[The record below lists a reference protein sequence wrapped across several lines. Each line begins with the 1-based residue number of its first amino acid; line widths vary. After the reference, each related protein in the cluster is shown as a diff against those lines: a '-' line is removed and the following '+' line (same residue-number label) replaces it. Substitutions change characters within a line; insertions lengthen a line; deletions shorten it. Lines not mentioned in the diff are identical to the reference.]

1 MKAKFLLA
9 IIFILLTG
17 INTRAQESD
26 TIKFDYLTFYF
37 NGQVAIPAKEF
48 REVINNS
55 VGDLGVGLAGGFLF
69 SPFGQK
75 KPSPILLGVDI
86 GYINYGVEKIGANS
100 SNPAIK
106 ITHNIYSFD
115 GMARLRNPNH
125 HNKSIV
131 PFIDGM
137 LGLKLYNTR
146 VKIDKNLIDVMF
158 NNDEEEVLDNVNN
171 TGLNFGLGAGFYI
184 LPKKIN
190 GAGFMMRVLYM
201 WGDEV
206 DYVVRNSVTLN
217 NGTLTYETGK
227 ANTSMLTIQLGI
239 TGFAFSKLV
248 K

>member
-1 MKAKFLLA
+1 MKLKFLLMIVFIVLSRLNA
-9 IIFILLTG
+9 I
-17 INTRAQESD
+17 AQESD
-26 TIKFDYLTFYF
+26 TIKFDYLNFYF

-48 REVINNS
+48 REAINNS
-55 VGDLGVGLAGGFLF
+55 VGDLGVGLTGGFLF
-69 SPFGQK
+69 SPFGQR

-86 GYINYGVEKIGANS
+86 GYLNYGVEKIGANS
-100 SNPAIK
+100 NNPAIK

-115 GMARLRNPNH
+115 GMARLRQPDH
-125 HNKSIV
+125 HNKNII
-131 PFIDGM
+131 PFIDGL

-146 VKIDKNLIDVMF
+146 VKIDKDLIDVIF
-158 NNDEEEVLDNVNN
+158 NNDEAEVLENVNN
-171 TGLNFGLGAGFYI
+171 TGLNFGLGAGFYT

-206 DYVVRNSVTLN
+206 EYVVRNSVKIN
-217 NGTLTYETGK
+217 NGTLTYDTGK